1 MVFLPHSHVIKTK
14 KRISP
19 LDMTHVP
26 YLPHLPTLTFFGKLI
41 ELGVLC
47 VPGRYLLKPS
57 VYVIYLTLPEFQI
70 RPANVTSWTQTTMY
84 PENIFWNDFRNTAI
98 PSTLEEVTPPPR
110 AVGPTWVSRSK
121 SVSPCML
128 LGSIPERNLQVSR
141 IWACFAVLEKPTR
154 PGRGYATDLRQQS
167 PTSPEVR
174 TCYSY
179 YVPGTSMPR
188 FRRHFPKQE
197 C

>member
-1 MVFLPHSHVIKTK
+1 MP
-14 KRISP
+14 R
-19 LDMTHVP
+19 
-26 YLPHLPTLTFFGKLI
+26 Y
-41 ELGVLC
+41 

-57 VYVIYLTLPEFQI
+57 VFTYLTLPEFQI

-110 AVGPTWVSRSK
+110 GCGPNLGFTMKVGKSRY
-121 SVSPCML
+121 V
-128 LGSIPERNLQVSR
+128 LGSIPERNLQVSQ
-141 IWACFAVLEKPTR
+141 IWACFAVLEKPTS
-154 PGRGYATDLRQQS
+154 PGRGHATDHRQQS

-188 FRRHFPKQE
+188 FCRHFPKQE